1 MLCSCEG
8 VQACLCLGQ
17 SGFVLSGFGLSL
29 QEHSG
34 GLKVPSRPAV
44 VHPDILTKL
53 LLVAEVETVS
63 IAELQEGA
71 LVSEKPLII
80 KACEE
85 SWRERERMRM
95 CEQCKRV
102 SSKFFCLFHCNR
114 KAWLSTG
121 IWN

>member
-1 MLCSCEG
+1 M
-8 VQACLCLGQ
+8 
-17 SGFVLSGFGLSL
+17 
-29 QEHSG
+29 
-34 GLKVPSRPAV
+34 

-53 LLVAEVETVS
+53 LSVAEVETVS
-63 IAELQEGA
+63 IAELWEGA

-85 SWRERERMRM
+85 SWKEWERERMRIR
-95 CEQCKRV
+95 EQCKRV
-102 SSKFFCLFHCNR
+102 SSKFFCLFHCNQ